1 MRGPRECVTIRAG
14 RTRLIH
20 IVKCKKY
27 APYTLAAKKISIEP
41 RRQKNGS
48 IHWLYVATMN
58 WVNCCAV
65 MFLTIQMAKKKNNN
79 NLTTKMKFFTHKSVS
94 SKKINKSTVGN
105 WKQIHNDEFLEV
117 NSTIYAIINGTEM
130 NII

>member
-41 RRQKNGS
+41 RRQNKWIYTLVVCCNNELSQLLCCNVFNDPNG
-48 IHWLYVATMN
+48 
-58 WVNCCAV
+58 
-65 MFLTIQMAKKKNNN
+65 QKKKN
-79 NLTTKMKFFTHKSVS
+79 NLTTKMKFFTDKSVS
-94 SKKINKSTVGN
+94 SKKINKSTIGN
-105 WKQIHNDEFLEV
+105 WKQINYDEFLEV